1 MDDEDIRE
9 NRPSRRAPAPALEAL
24 LDSGYVTASQ
34 FLRHMDSVLAEE
46 TRPVYRRYVGE
57 VDPRELV
64 DIARQISHYR
74 AKHIGAA
81 LAMAQNRNP
90 PTRPE
95 LDELKDLRDR
105 ATELEHALEAIKQ
118 AVAADLISLKGL
130 ARDR

>member
-1 MDDEDIRE
+1 
-9 NRPSRRAPAPALEAL
+9 
-24 LDSGYVTASQ
+24 
-34 FLRHMDSVLAEE
+34 
-46 TRPVYRRYVGE
+46 
-57 VDPRELV
+57 
-64 DIARQISHYR
+64 
-74 AKHIGAA
+74 
-81 LAMAQNRNP
+81 MAQNRNP